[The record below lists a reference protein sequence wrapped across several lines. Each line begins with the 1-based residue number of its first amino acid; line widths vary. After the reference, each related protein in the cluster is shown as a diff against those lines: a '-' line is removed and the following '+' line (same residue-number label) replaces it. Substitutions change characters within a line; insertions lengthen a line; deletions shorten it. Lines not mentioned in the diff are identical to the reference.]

1 MAQDTGKAA
10 DATVLDRL
18 AARIEASRNSDP
30 NLSYTAKMFARG
42 RAKIAQKVGE
52 EAIETVIEFINND
65 RHAIVSESAD
75 LLYHLLLAWADAGVA
90 SADVWAELQRREG
103 VSGLVEKA
111 SRPKP

>member
-1 MAQDTGKAA
+1 MSQNPGNTA

-18 AARIEASRNSDP
+18 ATRIEASRNSDP

-111 SRPKP
+111 SRPKA

>member
-1 MAQDTGKAA
+1 MTHDSGNPA
-10 DATVLDRL
+10 DAAVLDRL
-18 AARIEASRNSDP
+18 AARIEASRHSDP
-30 NLSYTAKMFARG
+30 TLSYTAKMFARG

-75 LLYHLLLAWADAGVA
+75 LLYHLLLAWADAGVTPG
-90 SADVWAELQRREG
+90 DVWAELQRREG

-111 SRPKP
+111 SRQKQ

>member
-1 MAQDTGKAA
+1 MSEAPT

-18 AARIEASRNSDP
+18 AARIEASRNADP

-42 RAKIAQKVGE
+42 RDKIAQKFGE
-52 EAIETVIEFINND
+52 ESVEAVIEFIKGD

-90 SADVWAELQRREG
+90 PADVWAELQRREG

-111 SRPKP
+111 LRPKT